1 VKTLSAAFKYL
12 TIWHFFTSCR
22 PNPRTI
28 GRGAKYFPIVGLAL
42 GLMLAL
48 ANYVLAP
55 YLHPEIL
62 SIVLIALLL
71 VSTGGLHLEGLNK
84 TFAAPATSA
93 AEENALVSGSWG
105 VGAIVLVLLFKSA
118 ATESMD
124 EKLTSSL
131 LLTPVLARWG
141 LLTFFY
147 GGQTRFD
154 QVSGSISEQITFSQL
169 FVGTAVTL
177 ALVSYFLGRR
187 GLWIALLISL
197 FTLLTR
203 RCFQRRRGV
212 VTHANS
218 GALVEVGETLSLVL
232 MAAI

>member
-1 VKTLSAAFKYL
+1 
-12 TIWHFFTSCR
+12 
-22 PNPRTI
+22 
-28 GRGAKYFPIVGLAL
+28 
-42 GLMLAL
+42 
-48 ANYVLAP
+48 
-55 YLHPEIL
+55 
-62 SIVLIALLL
+62 
-71 VSTGGLHLEGLNK
+71 
-84 TFAAPATSA
+84 
-93 AEENALVSGSWG
+93 
-105 VGAIVLVLLFKSA
+105 
-118 ATESMD
+118 
-124 EKLTSSL
+124 
-131 LLTPVLARWG
+131 
-141 LLTFFY
+141 LTFFY